1 MRKATIAALLLVVLS
16 VGGVCFAASGVY
28 EAHDQVVLTE
38 TVVYGDRAAA
48 NGLTVRL
55 DDMYGRHL
63 FWDTTCTMGTRMQT
77 ETQYSFSASEIS
89 ESRART
95 YSGISMGAQ
104 PSFETSQGAETEMGR
119 AYQELYDSLEPGE
132 STSVT
137 FRLKDYMDDYPIS
150 VSLDLPGAYDSIEGE
165 ETPDWIPDPGTPYYA
180 LLKIR
185 DYFKIPVLEEEC
197 YEVSIQKYEADNVS
211 SSRGMDVAGSDHFY
225 MTTYSDLTDDAC
237 YFTFDAHSEEG
248 KLMDLSQLPEGYGI
262 YRLPYEEDRHDQSG
276 QKVYSVDADALAMV
290 CPLDPDVRLLRL
302 KVNEDQTKLLLHAVE
317 DGEYSLT
324 VINLET
330 MEVLQK
336 LKIADWPEGYLSWQH
351 YDGDGYVAILLY
363 DLQTLAVVAVTDSG
377 EYELRYTCEIDPD
390 QSERLFSRAAT
401 AFDGERLAFAGGL
414 DDPYGYGASYYNCN
428 FFLAVYEQSGLVY
441 YGEYRNS
448 LSTGSYPNSAYF
460 CRSRNYAVP
469 AISWA
474 AET

>member
-1 MRKATIAALLLVVLS
+1 MRKATMAALLLLILS

-63 FWDTTCTMGTRMQT
+63 FWDTTYAIDTQTRT
-77 ETQYSFSASEIS
+77 ETKYSFSASEIS
-89 ESRART
+89 ESRPRT

-119 AYQELYDSLEPGE
+119 AYQELYDSLKPGE

-137 FRLKDYMDDYPIS
+137 FRLKDYMDYYPIS
-150 VSLDLPGAYDSIEGE
+150 VSLDLPGVYDSIEGE
-165 ETPDWIPDPGTPYYA
+165 ETPDWVPDRGSPYYA

-185 DYFKIPVLEEEC
+185 DYFRIPVLEEEC
-197 YEVSIQKYEADNVS
+197 YEVSIQKYEASNVS
-211 SSRGMDVAGSDHFY
+211 GSRGMDVAGSDHFY
-225 MTTYSDLTDDAC
+225 MSTFSDLTDDAC
-237 YFTFDAHSEEG
+237 YFTFDAHSQEG
-248 KLMDLSQLPEGYGI
+248 KLMDLSRLPEGYGI
-262 YRLPYEEDRHDQSG
+262 YRLPYEEVRYNESG
-276 QKVYSVDADALAMV
+276 QRVCSVDGDGLAMV

-302 KVNEDQTKLLLHAVE
+302 KVSEDQTRLLLHAVE
-317 DGEYSLT
+317 NGEYRLT
-324 VINLET
+324 VIDLET

-363 DLQTLAVVAVTDSG
+363 DLQELAVVAVTDGG
-377 EYELRYTCEIDPD
+377 EYELRYTCEIDPN

-414 DDPYGYGASYYNCN
+414 DDLYGSYYTCS
-428 FFLAVYEQSGLVY
+428 FFLTVYDPSGLVY
-441 YGEYRNS
+441 HGEYRNS

-460 CRSRNYAVP
+460 CRSRNYGP
-469 AISWA
+469 PSLSWS
-474 AET
+474 AEA